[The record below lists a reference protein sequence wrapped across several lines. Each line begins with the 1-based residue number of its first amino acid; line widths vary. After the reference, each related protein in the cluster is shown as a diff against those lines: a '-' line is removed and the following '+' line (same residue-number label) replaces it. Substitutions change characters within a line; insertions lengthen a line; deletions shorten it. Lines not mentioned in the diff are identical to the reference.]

1 LAWRAGFRLASTTAD
16 RRIEVLCRIS
26 ALLNHA
32 LAFTGFNIPRLER
45 FCAAKFW
52 DADAWTRFLVPN
64 HALKLIVDHLGVTS
78 VINEAFA
85 RAVIEVEVIIDCTVL
100 LDTQAFSGN
109 EIPSRELIVAV

>member
-1 LAWRAGFRLASTTAD
+1 M
-16 RRIEVLCRIS
+16 
-26 ALLNHA
+26 
-32 LAFTGFNIPRLER
+32 
-45 FCAAKFW
+45 
-52 DADAWTRFLVPN
+52 
-64 HALKLIVDHLGVTS
+64 DHLGVTS